1 MNFIKSFFSPDTS
14 KEPGD
19 DEDDIAPPP
28 AKGAYE
34 IDYSKFDDPNFNPF
48 ETKTKITNTFD
59 EPADEQPVK
68 GNILL
73 ENVMKGICRV
83 VYRVCLNCRW
93 RSKMHLFF
101 IQFRHRGACHLGH
114 SNE

>member
-1 MNFIKSFFSPDTS
+1 MTMPTVVTP
-14 KEPGD
+14 PGD

-28 AKGAYE
+28 KGAYE

-59 EPADEQPVK
+59 EEPAEEQPVK

-83 VYRVCLNCRW
+83 V
-93 RSKMHLFF
+93 
-101 IQFRHRGACHLGH
+101 
-114 SNE
+114 

>member
-19 DEDDIAPPP
+19 DEDDIALPPP
-28 AKGAYE
+28 PKGAYE

-48 ETKTKITNTFD
+48 ETKTKVTNTFD
-59 EPADEQPVK
+59 EPADDPPVK

-73 ENVMKGICRV
+73 DNVMKGICRV
-83 VYRVCLNCRW
+83 DECLD
-93 RSKMHLFF
+93 
-101 IQFRHRGACHLGH
+101 
-114 SNE
+114 